1 MNFQHCHLFV
11 LSTKT
16 YSVMLL
22 PVSLFF
28 CITGLF
34 HFSTSVMVRQVHHHL
49 VTAMLEGFL
58 EKTISDGCDRIF

>member
-1 MNFQHCHLFV
+1 
-11 LSTKT
+11 
-16 YSVMLL
+16 MLL